1 MYFISCLPACAVQ
14 CVQSAWREL
23 VLCSHVP
30 GAWWPPVW
38 LSQTTLYLVSP
49 LSLTHSCLSLDISVS
64 SVIPVMCPAPWTDSP
79 EPCLVLEEDYTVTPR
94 PHPVSHPPLDAP
106 LCGTCRHLDLSF
118 FDPSCP
124 GCAEI
129 LKSRETRWVIFTE
142 KERYSI
148 F

>member
-1 MYFISCLPACAVQ
+1 MTLKQKNVFYILSSCLRRPVCAECMERVGPMLPCAGCLVAT
-14 CVQSAWREL
+14 CVTVSDHTL
-23 VLCSHVP
+23 P
-30 GAWWPPVW
+30 GF
-38 LSQTTLYLVSP
+38 SS

-129 LKSRETRWVIFTE
+129 LKSRETR
-142 KERYSI
+142 
-148 F
+148 